1 MLTGEGGGGN
11 CLRKLFHDVLKVVSS
26 FPFPSRGGGE
36 GEGGGGRGIGT
47 VSCYSYLGERI
58 MCQLQGT
65 PNSRNKFKPRLRLEH

>member
-26 FPFPSRGGGE
+26 FPFPSWGGE
-36 GEGGGGRGIGT
+36 GRGGGGRGIGT